1 MAKIRIIKSN
11 NYVGMENSDEHIYP
25 VTVPE
30 AVIDKD
36 NIDLSTRLANLKT
49 NLDELQGKYI
59 MLEQYSRE
67 LNASI
72 QDILSRLG
80 VIQISIEEFEANLE
94 TLPNLEEKQKETDGK
109 ITKIEGKITEFET
122 SIEGNQQA
130 VTSMQEELSNATAN
144 INKID
149 TSITSLQN
157 RVSELESKITIT
169 IPEPTADKAGQVLMI
184 AEDGSIYWG
193 AAVS

>member
-36 NIDLSTRLANLKT
+36 NIDLSTRLANLKIS
-49 NLDELQGKYI
+49 LDELQGKYI
-59 MLEQYSRE
+59 MLEQYSSE

-72 QDILSRLG
+72 QDILSRLEG
-80 VIQISIEEFEANLE
+80 FEFDLE
-94 TLPNLEEKQKETDGK
+94 VLPNLEEKQNKTDGK

-130 VTSMQEELSNATAN
+130 VTSMQEELSNATAS

-149 TSITSLQN
+149 TSISNLQG
-157 RVSELESKITIT
+157 RVSELEGKVTIT
-169 IPEPTADKAGQVLMI
+169 IPQPTADKAGQVLTI

-193 AAVS
+193 AAIS

>member
-11 NYVGMENSDEHIYP
+11 NYVGMESSDEHIYP

-30 AVIDKD
+30 AVIDKN
-36 NIDLSTRLANLKT
+36 NIDLSTRLTSLKT
-49 NLDELQGKYI
+49 SLDELQGKYI
-59 MLEQYSRE
+59 MLEQYSSE

-80 VIQISIEEFEANLE
+80 VIQ
-94 TLPNLEEKQKETDGK
+94 NLEEKQKETDGK

-130 VTSMQEELSNATAN
+130 VTSMQEDLSNATAS

-149 TSITSLQN
+149 TSITSLQS
-157 RVSELESKITIT
+157 RVSELESKVTVT
-169 IPEPTADKAGQVLMI
+169 IPQPTADKAGQVLMI